1 MDSSRKKR
9 VIFVRLLTDARQA
22 EPGTLLTVIVVDD
35 AGRRKQVSVA
45 LKPDG
50 DRELVDFILSKPC
63 AKEGNLDIEKVVSLE
78 MQWLL
83 VYMLCCGT

>member
-1 MDSSRKKR
+1 MDFSRKKR
-9 VIFVRLLTDARQA
+9 VIYARLQTDTRQA

-50 DRELVDFILSKPC
+50 DRELVDFVLSEPC
-63 AKEGNLDIEKVVSLE
+63 AKEWNLDIEKVVNLE
-78 MQWLL
+78 MQDL
-83 VYMLCCGT
+83 VVVV